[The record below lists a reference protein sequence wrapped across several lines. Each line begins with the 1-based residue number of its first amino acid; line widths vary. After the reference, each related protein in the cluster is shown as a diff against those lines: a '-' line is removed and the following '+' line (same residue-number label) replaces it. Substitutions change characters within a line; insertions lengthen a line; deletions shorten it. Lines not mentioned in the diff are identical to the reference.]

1 MAELI
6 SGAPTL
12 VERDE
17 TAYFGREEYSLL
29 EFAGPDAEGRYDKI
43 TSILVNQVYDGDAT
57 KLRGYYNYLNWEG
70 NRNWRQYYF
79 GDNYERLSVVKAKY
93 DETNG
98 FGNPLQVEPA
108 PLSSKSG
115 KGEEALFG

>member
-1 MAELI
+1 M
-6 SGAPTL
+6 
-12 VERDE
+12 VKRDE

-29 EFAGPDAEGRYDKI
+29 AFNSKQQYDNI
-43 TSILVNQVYDGDAT
+43 ASILVNKAYDGDAT
-57 KLRGYYNYLNWEG
+57 KLRGYYNYLNIEG
-70 NRNWRQYYF
+70 NSNWRHYYF

-115 KGEEALFG
+115 KGKGEEVLFG

>member
-1 MAELI
+1 MILYG
-6 SGAPTL
+6 SLGAPTL

-17 TAYFGREEYSLL
+17 TAYFSREEYSLL
-29 EFAGPDAEGRYDKI
+29 AFDSEAQYQSI
-43 TSILVNQVYDGDAT
+43 TSILVNQAYDDDAS
-57 KLRGYYNYLNWEG
+57 KLKGFYNYPNPEG
-70 NRNWRQYYF
+70 NRNWREYYF
-79 GDNYERLSVVKAKY
+79 GDNYERLSVVKAMY

-115 KGEEALFG
+115 KGNLFG

>member
-1 MAELI
+1 M
-6 SGAPTL
+6 

-29 EFAGPDAEGRYDKI
+29 NFDSKKQYDKI
-43 TSILVNQVYDGDAT
+43 TSILVNQPYDGDAT
-57 KLRGYYNYLNWEG
+57 KLRGYYNYLNYEG
-70 NRNWRQYYF
+70 NRNWREYYF
-79 GDNYERLSVVKAKY
+79 GDNYDRLSVVKAMY

>member
-1 MAELI
+1 M
-6 SGAPTL
+6 

-17 TAYFGREEYSLL
+17 TAYVAREEYSLL
-29 EFAGPDAEGRYDKI
+29 NLDSTDHYDKI
-43 TSILVNQVYDGDAT
+43 ASILVNKAYDGDVT
-57 KLRGYYNYLNWEG
+57 KLRGFYNHLNPEG